1 MSQLPPVRRQ
11 EVSKPELRD
20 RLLAHVRS
28 WHGARLWWGLPVLL
42 GLLWLAGLTS
52 VVTYPGLPSPPDVT
66 VWLMP
71 ATRYARDIA
80 AALTVGSVVVGGL
93 LLSQGSPRVL
103 GWARRWAAAWLGLVL
118 LGLVLTRS
126 EVEALSPVDAL
137 APGSLMPLLV
147 GEIVG
152 RVFLGQAVAILAVI
166 GITYAMEGRRASF
179 GSRSVALS
187 GPINGRLLGWLCA
200 LLAVGAAAAPAFA
213 GHAGLHDSHSAAT
226 VSLLI
231 HIAAVSIWVGGLA
244 VVVALGRCEPR
255 SALRVLPAFS
265 VLALWCVILIA
276 ETGLLNA
283 SLRLSLP
290 TEFIGT
296 LYGSLIIGKATLL
309 GWLVAL
315 GYRQRRRVIDP
326 FAGSGADESGPVMKM
341 LARYAAWEFGIMALA
356 IALSVALARIGPA
369 PAEIATGTYSPVAL
383 AVLAIG
389 LPLLLVWLPG
399 VRAAARAPAAGFARS
414 KPRPRRRAG
423 MIRRILPWL
432 SSHSELP
439 AVILLVVVAD
449 VAGLQAFNAVLGDQ
463 LGTIVGVLTIVGAG
477 WLWATCTASK
487 QGWSGILVVMVG
499 WPIVMWVNSL
509 GQAASLDPG
518 VRMTIASV
526 IAVEIA
532 LCARLLRGRAL
543 STRHDDS
550 VSDDS
555 GSDDSVN
562 EASPQPS
569 DAARGP
575 RAVIR

>member
-1 MSQLPPVRRQ
+1 MSQLPPVVRL

-20 RLLAHVRS
+20 RSFVNVRS

-42 GLLWLAGLTS
+42 ALLWLAGLTS
-52 VVTYPGLPSPPDVT
+52 IVSYPGLPSPPEIT

-80 AALTVGSVVVGGL
+80 AALTVGSIVVGGL
-93 LLSQGSPRVL
+93 LMSPGSIRVL
-103 GWARRWAAAWLGLVL
+103 GWARRWAAVWLALVL

-126 EVEALSPVDAL
+126 EVEALSPIDAL
-137 APGSLMPLLV
+137 APGSLLPLLI

-152 RVFLGQAVAILAVI
+152 RVFLGQVVALLAII
-166 GITYAMEGRRASF
+166 GITWAIERRQTPL
-179 GSRSVALS
+179 GSRSGSSSAWS
-187 GPINGRLLGWLCA
+187 AGRNLAGLCA
-200 LLAVGAAAAPAFA
+200 VLALGAAAAPAFA

-226 VSLLI
+226 VSLII

-244 VVVALGRCEPR
+244 VVVGLGRVEPQAALGV
-255 SALRVLPAFS
+255 LRGFS
-265 VLALWCVILIA
+265 ILALWCVVLIA

-290 TEFIGT
+290 SEFIGT
-296 LYGSLIIGKATLL
+296 LYGSLIIGKAVLL

-326 FAGSGADESGPVMKM
+326 LSGVGADGSDPIMKT
-341 LARYAAWEFGIMALA
+341 LARYASWEFGIMGLA

-389 LPLLLVWLPG
+389 LPLLLAWLPG
-399 VRAAARAPAAGFARS
+399 VRSVDRPSAAGFAQS
-414 KPRPRRRAG
+414 NPRPRRRPG
-423 MIRRILPWL
+423 MIRRLLPWL
-432 SSHSELP
+432 SLHSELP

-449 VAGLQAFNAVLGDQ
+449 VAGLQVFNAVLGDQ
-463 LGTIVGVLTIVGAG
+463 LGTIVGVLVIVGSG

-487 QGWSGILVVMVG
+487 AGWTGTVVVMVG
-499 WPIVMWVNSL
+499 WPIVMWVNGL

-518 VRMTIASV
+518 TRMTIASIV
-526 IAVEIA
+526 LVEVA
-532 LCARLLRGRAL
+532 LLLRLMRVR
-543 STRHDDS
+543 SSRHDDVMIHH
-550 VSDDS
+550 VSQS
-555 GSDDSVN
+555 RGAGP
-562 EASPQPS
+562 EAE
-569 DAARGP
+569 
-575 RAVIR
+575 AVIR

>member
-1 MSQLPPVRRQ
+1 MIGRFRLRHH
-11 EVSKPELRD
+11 EVSEGTSSG
-20 RLLAHVRS
+20 RLLASVSR

-52 VVTYPGLPSPPDVT
+52 VVSFPGLPSPPDIT

-80 AALTVGSVVVGGL
+80 AALTVGSIVVGGL
-93 LLSQGSPRVL
+93 LMSPGSRRVL
-103 GWARRWAAAWLGLVL
+103 GWARRWAAAWLALVM

-126 EVEALSPVDAL
+126 EVEALSPIDAL

-152 RVFLGQAVAILAVI
+152 RVFLGQVVALVAII
-166 GITYAMEGRRASF
+166 GITWAMERRQAPV
-179 GSRSVALS
+179 GSRSGTSS
-187 GPINGRLLGWLCA
+187 GGSAGRLLAGLCA
-200 LLAVGAAAAPAFA
+200 ALAVGAAAAPAFA

-244 VVVALGRCEPR
+244 VVVALGRVDPQ
-255 SALRVLPAFS
+255 SASGVMRGFS

-290 TEFIGT
+290 SEFIGT
-296 LYGSLIIGKATLL
+296 LYGSLIIGKAALL

-326 FAGSGADESGPVMKM
+326 LAGVGAGGSDPIMRT
-341 LARYAAWEFGIMALA
+341 LARYATWEFGIMGLA

-389 LPLLLVWLPG
+389 LPLLLAWLPG
-399 VRAAARAPAAGFARS
+399 VRASARGSEAGYAES
-414 KPRPRRRAG
+414 IPRPRRRAG
-423 MIRRILPWL
+423 MIRRVLPWL

-463 LGTIVGVLTIVGAG
+463 LGTIVGVLAIVAAG
-477 WLWATCTASK
+477 WLWATCTASM
-487 QGWSGILVVMVG
+487 QGWSGVVVMMAG

-509 GQAASLDPG
+509 GQVASLDPG
-518 VRMTIASV
+518 VRMTVATV

-532 LCARLLRGRAL
+532 LGAMLLRGRAL
-543 STRHDDS
+543 STRRD
-550 VSDDS
+550 VPERGS
-555 GSDDSVN
+555 GPFV
-562 EASPQPS
+562 P
-569 DAARGP
+569 DADCEP
-575 RAVIR
+575 KAVIR

>member
-1 MSQLPPVRRQ
+1 MGSMTGRLRGRQ
-11 EVSKPELRD
+11 HEVNDGNSSG
-20 RLLAHVRS
+20 RLLASVSR

-42 GLLWLAGLTS
+42 ALLWLAGLTS
-52 VVTYPGLPSPPDVT
+52 VVSYPGLPSPPEIT
-66 VWLMP
+66 VWLLP
-71 ATRYARDIA
+71 ATRYARDIT
-80 AALTVGSVVVGGL
+80 AALTVGSLIVGGL
-93 LLSQGSPRVL
+93 LMSPGSIRVL
-103 GWARRWAAAWLGLVL
+103 GWARRWAAAWLALVL

-126 EVEALSPVDAL
+126 EVEALSPIDAL
-137 APGSLMPLLV
+137 APGSLLPLLV

-152 RVFLGQAVAILAVI
+152 RVFLGQVVALLAII
-166 GITYAMEGRRASF
+166 GITWAIERRQAPL
-179 GSRSVALS
+179 GSRSGSSSAWS
-187 GPINGRLLGWLCA
+187 AGRILAGLCA
-200 LLAVGAAAAPAFA
+200 VLAVGAAAAPAFV

-244 VVVALGRCEPR
+244 VVVALGRVDPQ
-255 SALRVLPAFS
+255 SARGVLSGFS

-290 TEFIGT
+290 SEFIGT
-296 LYGSLIIGKATLL
+296 LYGSLIIGKAVLL

-326 FAGSGADESGPVMKM
+326 LAGVGADGSDPIMRT
-341 LARYAAWEFGIMALA
+341 LARYASWEFGIMGLA

-389 LPLLLVWLPG
+389 LPLLLAWLPG
-399 VRAAARAPAAGFARS
+399 VRSVDRPSAAGFAQS
-414 KPRPRRRAG
+414 NPRPRRRPG
-423 MIRRILPWL
+423 MIRRLLPWL

-449 VAGLQAFNAVLGDQ
+449 VAGLQAISAILGDQ
-463 LGTIVGVLTIVGAG
+463 LGTIVGVIAIVGAG

-487 QGWSGILVVMVG
+487 QGWSGVVVVMAG
-499 WPIVMWVNSL
+499 WPVVMWVNSL
-509 GQAASLDPG
+509 GQVASLDPG

-532 LCARLLRGRAL
+532 LGAMLLRGRAL
-543 STRHDDS
+543 TTRRDVPERVTGPVVHDADC
-550 VSDDS
+550 
-555 GSDDSVN
+555 
-562 EASPQPS
+562 EPK
-569 DAARGP
+569 
-575 RAVIR
+575 AVIR